1 MKFVLGKKLGMSRIF
16 DEKGN
21 SVPVTIVEAGPCV
34 VTQVKTIEKDGYE
47 AVQVGFAE
55 AKEVSRPLKGHLKG
69 LGKFRY
75 IREFRLSNPTQK
87 AGDKID
93 VSIFNI
99 GDELKIRGVSKGKGY
114 AGVMKRHGHA
124 GGPASH
130 GQKHSARERGSSG
143 PRFPEHVVK
152 GMTMPGRMGA
162 DQVTVEGL
170 KIAGIDKEK
179 NIIFIKGAL
188 PGNKNGLVEI
198 ESGS

>member
-1 MKFVLGKKLGMSRIF
+1 MKFVLGKKLGMSRVF

-34 VTQVKTIEKDGYE
+34 VTQVKTKEKDGYE

-55 AKEVSRPLKGHLKG
+55 AKKINRPLKGHLKG
-69 LGKFRY
+69 LGNFKY
-75 IREFRLSNPTQK
+75 IREFRLDNPSLK

-99 GDELKIRGVSKGKGY
+99 GDELKIRGISKGKGY
-114 AGVMKRHGHA
+114 AGVMKRHGFR

-130 GQKHSARERGSSG
+130 GQKHSSRERGSSG
-143 PRFPEHVVK
+143 ARFPEHVVK
-152 GMTMPGRMGA
+152 GMPMPGRMGA

-170 KIAGIDKEK
+170 KVISTDKEN
-179 NIIFIKGAL
+179 NILFIKGAL
-188 PGNKNGLVEI
+188 PGKKGGLVEI
-198 ESGS
+198 ETV

>member
-1 MKFVLGKKLGMSRIF
+1 MKFVLGKKLGMSRVF

-21 SVPVTIVEAGPCV
+21 SVPVTMVEAGPCV

-47 AVQVGFAE
+47 AVQIGFDE
-55 AKEVSRPLKGHLKG
+55 KKKVSRAQKGHLKG
-69 LGKFRY
+69 LGNFRY
-75 IREFRLSNPTQK
+75 LREFRLKQPGQK

-93 VSIFNI
+93 VSIFTI
-99 GDELKIRGVSKGKGY
+99 GEELKVRGISKGKGY

-143 PRFPEHVVK
+143 ARFPEHVVK
-152 GMTMPGRMGA
+152 GMTMPGRMGT

-170 KIAGIDKEK
+170 RIVAVEKEK
-179 NIIFIKGAL
+179 NVLFINGAL
-188 PGNKNGLVEI
+188 PGKKGGLIEI
-198 ESGS
+198 ESVD